1 MYKNNLYKARDN
13 ARITQAEMAEK
24 LKMNINVYGR
34 YERGERDI
42 PLSIATKMADI
53 FDVSLDYIACRSES
67 LMGIRDDK
75 DMQLIEETVFNPLV
89 KSKGSNAEALKEFI
103 KSTRQQL
110 DFIEREIAKSTSET

>member
-1 MYKNNLYKARDN
+1 MYKNNLYEARDK

-24 LKMNINVYGR
+24 LNMNVTVYGR

-42 PLSIATKMADI
+42 PLSVAVQMADI

-67 LMGIRDDK
+67 PMGIQEDK
-75 DMQLIEETVFNPLV
+75 DRQLIQETVFNPLV
-89 KSKGSNAEALKEFI
+89 ETKGNSNEALKEFV

-110 DFIEREIAKSTSET
+110 DFIERQLEKNTPEN